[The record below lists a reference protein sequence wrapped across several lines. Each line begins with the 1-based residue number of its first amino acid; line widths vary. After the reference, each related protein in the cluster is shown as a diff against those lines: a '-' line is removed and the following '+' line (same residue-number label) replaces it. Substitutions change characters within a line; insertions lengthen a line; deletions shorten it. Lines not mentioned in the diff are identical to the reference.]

1 MKTFF
6 AKGLLLA
13 GVAFSLPV
21 LCARADDVR
30 PGAAMKQLEKAPLT
44 ITDRQ
49 GQKHLFTVEIARTEK
64 EKEAG
69 ETLRASVPDGTG
81 MLFLFTLPEAAAMWM
96 RDTPA
101 SLDMVFIAP
110 DGHIQAIFEKTV
122 PFSERRLTGNGESA
136 AVLEVAA
143 GTTEKNGIVVGD
155 VVSSKALPTVR

>member
-6 AKGLLLA
+6 ARSLFLA
-13 GVAFSLPV
+13 GIASSSPV
-21 LCARADDVR
+21 LCARADGIKPNVAQR
-30 PGAAMKQLEKAPLT
+30 PLEKAPLT
-44 ITDRQ
+44 ITDQQ

-81 MLFLFTLPEAAAMWM
+81 MLFLFTPPEAAAMWM

-110 DGHIQAIFEKTV
+110 DGHIQAIVEKAV
-122 PFSERRLTGNGESA
+122 PFSERRLTGNGDSS

-143 GTTEKNGIVVGD
+143 GTMEKNGIVVGD
-155 VVSSKALPTVR
+155 AVSSKALQTAG

>member
-6 AKGLLLA
+6 TKGLLLA
-13 GVAFSLPV
+13 GVALSLPI
-21 LCARADDVR
+21 LCARADEAR
-30 PGAAMKQLEKAPLT
+30 PAVAQKALEKAPLT

-49 GQKHLFTVEIARTEK
+49 GRKHDFTVEIAKTEK

-69 ETLRASVPDGTG
+69 ETLRASVPEGTG
-81 MLFLFTLPEAAAMWM
+81 MLFLFTPPEAAAMWM

-110 DGHIQAIFEKTV
+110 DGHIQAIAEKTV
-122 PFSERRLTGNGESA
+122 PFSERRLTGDGESA

-143 GTTEKNGIVVGD
+143 GTMEKTGIVVGD